1 MVRPPALVE
10 AAAGVR
16 AAVRAVDESAASLAR
31 SLGAVGVFGAAQ
43 GSFAGMGRGWLDEL
57 GLIARQVGEL
67 SVSVESAAADYLRT
81 DAATVA
87 GAP

>member
-1 MVRPPALVE
+1 MRPPALVE

-16 AAVRAVDESAASLAR
+16 AAVRAVDESVESLAR
-31 SLGAVGVFGAAQ
+31 SLGAVDVFGAAQ
-43 GSFAGMGRGWLDEL
+43 GSFAAMGRGWLDEL
-57 GLIARQVGEL
+57 GLLARQVGEL

>member
-16 AAVRAVDESAASLAR
+16 AAVRVVDESVASLAG
-31 SLGAVGVFGAAQ
+31 SLDAVGLFGAAQ
-43 GSFAGMGRGWLDEL
+43 GSFAGMGRAWLDEL
-57 GLIARQVGEL
+57 GLLARQVAEL

-81 DAATVA
+81 DAATAA